1 MKGWR
6 ELFPFRQARARPLAA
21 FAAAALA
28 GAILAWAL
36 KLPAA
41 ACLTACAVAGVAAC
55 VCALARRG
63 LLAAAL
69 ILGICLGMARMSV
82 ALAAFPAVETRYS
95 VHMVGDVISE
105 PWLKP
110 ETGRLIFK
118 YRLIS
123 ANGAPENMVLRLYLR
138 GDDLERAGIEYG
150 QRLAVTGHI
159 WASDPVTN
167 PYEFDFAQWLHRNDM
182 AAIATAKIEQVEVLS
197 TRWDA
202 MTAAI
207 AARHAIGARIDALF
221 PKSAGLV
228 RALVLGDRSMI
239 GDELRACL
247 NATGIA
253 HLISI
258 SGLHVTVLAMAVSL
272 LLGLFMSR
280 RWAGLITLCP
290 LLLYGALIG
299 FTAPYTRALVMF
311 GLFTVGQAAGLPSDA
326 VTRLSAALLVWLA
339 IHPLSLLD
347 GGFVLSFSASAG
359 IILLTSPLLSL
370 FHLDSVMDSR
380 VDWHSWRR
388 VLRQITVYF
397 AALLVASLAAQLATL
412 PAVVACFGVQSVVS
426 LPFNLICVPLC
437 VVGYVLSMACLT
449 VSAVALPAARMMAP
463 AADALLAMVSAIA
476 RVSRLLP
483 LTSIHIGRYPWP
495 LALLHAAII
504 LAASNLCRWPMRARR
519 FLPIGLAVVAGLS
532 SLWTLIVAWPFSV
545 TVLDADQ
552 ANCAVVTTMGR
563 TYVFDVGDTYTPVTD
578 YLTAT
583 CLHLDGVFLS
593 HPHDDHAGGLGDLL
607 TAFRPD
613 AVYVPVG
620 WFDCEGVAQS
630 VQDGIDQARALSIP
644 IVELSAGDALT
655 LSDAV
660 SVTVYHPAGDGLPED
675 LNDLSLVLH
684 VSDGAQSALFT
695 GDLTMNGEP
704 DALPDC
710 DVLHVPHHG
719 ADNATSYNLLIDTT
733 PAFAVI
739 SVGENNYGHP
749 GEDAL
754 ERIEASGAEILRT
767 DRLGAIKLTAKDGA
781 WHVKTYL
788 EAPDALE

>member
-6 ELFPFRQARARPLAA
+6 ELFPLRQARARPLAA
-21 FAAAALA
+21 FAAAALT
-28 GAILAWAL
+28 GAILAWAM

-41 ACLTACAVAGVAAC
+41 ACLTACAAAGFAAC
-55 VCALARRG
+55 ICAAIRRG

-69 ILGICLGMARMSV
+69 LLGLCLGMARMST
-82 ALAAFPAVETRYS
+82 AIAAFPAVETRYS
-95 VHMVGDVISE
+95 VEMVGDVISE

-118 YRLIS
+118 FRLIS
-123 ANGAPENMVLRLYLR
+123 ANGAPEDMALRLYLR
-138 GDDLERAGIEYG
+138 GDDVRSAGIEYG

-167 PYEFDFAQWLHRNDM
+167 PYEFDFGEWLHRNDM
-182 AAIATAKIEQVEVLS
+182 AAIATAKIGQVEVLS
-197 TRWDA
+197 ARRDA
-202 MTAAI
+202 MSVVI

-221 PKSAGLV
+221 PRSAGLV
-228 RALVLGDRSMI
+228 RALALGDRSMLS
-239 GDELRACL
+239 DELRACL

-311 GLFTVGQAAGLPSDA
+311 GLFTIAQAAGLPSDA
-326 VTRLSAALLVWLA
+326 ITRLSAALLLWLA

-347 GGFVLSFSASAG
+347 GGFVLTFSASAG
-359 IILLTSPLLSL
+359 IILLTPPLLSL
-370 FHLDSVMDSR
+370 FHLDDVVDSR
-380 VDWHSWRR
+380 VEWHSWRR
-388 VLRQITVYF
+388 VLRQIAVYF

-437 VVGYVLSMACLT
+437 VTGYVLSMACLAA
-449 VSAVALPAARMMAP
+449 SAVALPMARMMAP
-463 AADALLAMVSAIA
+463 AADAILSLVPAIA
-476 RVSRLLP
+476 RISRMLP

-495 LALLHAAII
+495 LALLHAGVI
-504 LAASNLCRWPMRARR
+504 LAASNLCRWPMKARR
-519 FLPIGLAVVAGLS
+519 LLPLGLSAVAGLS
-532 SLWTLIVAWPFSV
+532 ALLAFIGAWPFSV

-563 TYVFDVGDTYTPVTD
+563 TYVFDAGDTYTPVTD
-578 YLTAT
+578 YLSAT

-593 HPHDDHAGGLGDLL
+593 HPHDDHAGGLSDLL

-613 AVYVPVG
+613 MVYVPAG

-630 VQDGIDQARALSIP
+630 VQDGIEQARALNIP
-644 IVELSAGDALT
+644 IVEISAGDALP
-655 LSDAV
+655 LSDRVA
-660 SVTVYHPAGDGLPED
+660 VTVYSPAGDGVPED

-684 VSDGAQSALFT
+684 VSDGAQSVLFT
-695 GDLTMNGEP
+695 GDLTMDGEP
-704 DALPDC
+704 EALPDC

-719 ADNATSYNLLIDTT
+719 ADNATSYAMLLDTT
-733 PAFAVI
+733 PDYAVI

-749 GEDAL
+749 GDYAL
-754 ERIEASGAEILRT
+754 ERIAASGAEVLRT
-767 DRLGAIKLTAKDGA
+767 DRLGAIRLTVADGE
-781 WHVKTYL
+781 WHVKTFL
-788 EAPDALE
+788 EAPDAVE